1 MLQIQ
6 DTIISFDLLKE
17 QFRCDLDSCQ
27 GQCCIEGDAGA
38 PLEPGEPAQLEALLP
53 AVWDDLAPE
62 ARNVIRRQ
70 GGMGD
75 ADTALQEDRGTDTTA
90 GDRGGKAVKRRTRPS
105 LSPGQ
110 DGRKITEKGWANNGP
125 PLEVP

>member
-1 MLQIQ
+1 MLANINL
-6 DTIISFDLLKE
+6 IRLISGIVCAAALFLWVFDWLRE
-17 QFRCDLDSCQ
+17 
-27 GQCCIEGDAGA
+27 IERT
-38 PLEPGEPAQLEALLP
+38 
-53 AVWDDLAPE
+53 
-62 ARNVIRRQ
+62 ARRRRNRPVIRRQ

-90 GDRGGKAVKRRTRPS
+90 GDRGGKTVKQRTRPP

>member
-1 MLQIQ
+1 MPSGITGMAWKTSWQK
-6 DTIISFDLLKE
+6 D
-17 QFRCDLDSCQ
+17 
-27 GQCCIEGDAGA
+27 GDNI
-38 PLEPGEPAQLEALLP
+38 PGRAAQRRRRDRP
-53 AVWDDLAPE
+53 
-62 ARNVIRRQ
+62 VIRRQ

-90 GDRGGKAVKRRTRPS
+90 GDRGGKTVKRRTRPPI
-105 LSPGQ
+105 SPGQ